1 MTIREELEMRETTM
15 LSKYASLSI
24 NSRGRER
31 EEEECD
37 IRPVFQRDRDRI
49 LHCKSF
55 RRLRQKTQVFLQ
67 PMGDHYRTR
76 LIHTLEVSQNA
87 RTLAKALRLNED
99 LVEAIALG
107 HDLGHTP
114 FGHAGERA
122 LNEICP
128 YGFKHNEQSVRTVE
142 LLEKDGDGL
151 NLTWEVRDGMRNHQT
166 SSMPATLEG
175 KVVRFSDKIAY
186 TYHDM
191 DDAVRAGILK
201 ARDIPREIGEIIGY
215 SPRERLNN
223 FIHDIVTQSKGTDDV
238 RMSDDVELGMRNLR
252 QFMYDKVY
260 SNQVAKCEE
269 KKAVSLVKTL
279 YEYYMRHTDELPK
292 FFVELGLQGEPREKV
307 VCDYISTMTDRF
319 AISLYEQLY
328 VPKFWMG

>member
-1 MTIREELEMRETTM
+1 M
-15 LSKYASLSI
+15 
-24 NSRGRER
+24 
-31 EEEECD
+31 
-37 IRPVFQRDRDRI
+37 
-49 LHCKSF
+49 
-55 RRLRQKTQVFLQ
+55 
-67 PMGDHYRTR
+67 
-76 LIHTLEVSQNA
+76 
-87 RTLAKALRLNED
+87 
-99 LVEAIALG
+99 EAIALG

-128 YGFKHNEQSVRTVE
+128 YGFRHNEQSVRTVE
-142 LLEKDGDGL
+142 LLEKDGEGL

-166 SSMPATLEG
+166 SSMPSTLEG
-175 KVVRFSDKIAY
+175 KVVRYSDKIAY

-191 DDAVRAGILK
+191 DDAVRAGILR

-252 QFMYDKVY
+252 RFMYDKVY
-260 SNQVAKCEE
+260 SNSVAKCEE
-269 KKAVSLVKTL
+269 NKAVALVKTL
-279 YEYYMRHTDELPK
+279 YEYYMRHTDALPK

-307 VCDYISTMTDRF
+307 VCDYISSMTDRF
-319 AISLYEQLY
+319 AISLYEEIY
-328 VPKFWMG
+328 IPKFWMGY